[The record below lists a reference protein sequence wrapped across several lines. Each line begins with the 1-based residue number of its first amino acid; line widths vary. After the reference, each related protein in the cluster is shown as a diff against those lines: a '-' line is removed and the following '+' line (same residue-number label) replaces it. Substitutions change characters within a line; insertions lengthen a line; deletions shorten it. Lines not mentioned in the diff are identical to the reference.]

1 MRNKQASLWLALL
14 AAFALFA
21 AACGDDSEP
30 QTTAAPADTAAQAD
44 VDAAEAAAQEA
55 QAAAAEAE
63 AQLDAAGE
71 AAAEAEAKLAEAQVA
86 AAEASAE
93 QQAEAQAAL
102 EAAQAEAAQA
112 QAEAEEAQ
120 AAAAQAQAEAEE
132 AQAAAAQ
139 AEAALAEAEAMPEMS
154 APGEGVSVTMARADW
169 ATGYFQAQVYKQMLE
184 ELGYDV
190 SEPSENE
197 LGPSLAYL
205 AMAQGDI
212 DFWTNSWYPGHTA
225 WWEPELP
232 DGSLVGDHVEK
243 VGAVFRGGGLQ
254 GMLVTKSV
262 ADEHGIAFIDQINDD
277 ADIRAVFDSDGDGD
291 ADIYGCQ
298 ESWTCDNIIT
308 NQILF
313 SGWDNI
319 DQTIAGYDAMFAEA
333 VVKANAGEPMV
344 IYTWTPSAYI
354 TELRPGDNVYWIGMR
369 NTLDDSN
376 PSGVEGGAAHDQRY
390 WSGTTD
396 EVRLDIPVEQCPAAA
411 EFGYCPIGWV
421 PADIQVTANSD
432 WLAANPAAA
441 ELLRQ
446 AKLSVVDVSIA
457 NVEQD
462 QGDYTEAEIAQAAG
476 GWIADNR
483 AVVDGWLAAALAA
496 G

>member
-1 MRNKQASLWLALL
+1 MRNNQASLWLALL

-120 AAAAQAQAEAEE
+120 AAAAQAAAEAEE

>member
-1 MRNKQASLWLALL
+1 MRKQQRSLLLALL
-14 AAFALFA
+14 TILTALAMVA
-21 AACGDDSEP
+21 AACGDDDDDSDSAATGT
-30 QTTAAPADTAAQAD
+30 QAAPAVTEPAEAEPEEAAPVEAEP
-44 VDAAEAAAQEA
+44 AEPEPAEPEPAEAAP
-55 QAAAAEAE
+55 
-63 AQLDAAGE
+63 
-71 AAAEAEAKLAEAQVA
+71 VN
-86 AAEASAE
+86 
-93 QQAEAQAAL
+93 AAL
-102 EAAQAEAAQA
+102 
-112 QAEAEEAQ
+112 
-120 AAAAQAQAEAEE
+120 
-132 AQAAAAQ
+132 
-139 AEAALAEAEAMPEMS
+139 
-154 APGEGVSVTMARADW
+154 PGEGVSVTMARADW

-190 SEPSENE
+190 SEPSETE

-205 AMAQGDI
+205 AMAEGDI
-212 DFWTNSWYPGHTA
+212 DFWTNSWYPGHAA

-232 DGSLVGDHVEK
+232 DGSKVGDHLQK

-254 GMLVTKSV
+254 GMLITKSV
-262 ADEHGIAFIDQINDD
+262 ADEYGISYIDQINDD
-277 ADIRAVFDSDGDGD
+277 PEIRALFDSDGDGD

-298 ESWTCDNIIT
+298 ESYTCDDIIT

-333 VVKANAGEPMV
+333 VAKVDAGEPMV

-354 TELRPGDNVYWIGMR
+354 TQLRPGDNVYWIGMR

-376 PSGVEGGAAHDQRY
+376 PSGVEGGEQHDQRFY
-390 WSGTTD
+390 PNTTE
-396 EVRLDIPVEQCPAAA
+396 EVRLDIGPEQCPASA
-411 EFGYCPIGWV
+411 EAGFCPIGWV

-432 WLAANPAAA
+432 WLAENPAAA

-462 QGDYTEAEIAQAAG
+462 QGDYTEAQIAQAASE
-476 GWIADNR
+476 WINDNR
-483 AVVDGWLAAALAA
+483 SNVDSWVASALAVA
-496 G
+496 S

>member
-1 MRNKQASLWLALL
+1 MRNKQVSLLLTLL

-30 QTTAAPADTAAQAD
+30 QTTAAPADTAAQAE
-44 VDAAEAAAQEA
+44 VDAAEAAAAEA
-55 QAAAAEAE
+55 QSAAAEAE
-63 AQLDAAGE
+63 AQLDD
-71 AAAEAEAKLAEAQVA
+71 AAAAAAQAEAKLAEAQLA
-86 AAEASAE
+86 AAAASAE

-132 AQAAAAQ
+132 AQAA
-139 AEAALAEAEAMPEMS
+139 LAEAEAMPEMS
-154 APGEGVSVTMARADW
+154 MPGEGVSVTMARADW

-205 AMAQGDI
+205 AMARGDI

-232 DGSLVGDHVEK
+232 DGSLVGDHLEK

-396 EVRLDIPVEQCPAAA
+396 EVRLDIPAEQCPAAE

-421 PADIQVTANSD
+421 PADIQVTANTD

-446 AKLSVVDVSIA
+446 SKLSVVDVSIA

-462 QGDYTEAEIAQAAG
+462 QGDYTEAEIAQAAAE
-476 GWIADNR
+476 WIADNR
-483 AVVDGWLAAALAA
+483 AGVDAWIAAALAA